1 MIAFIPAP
9 ASLERTTYP
18 TIVGGDVA
26 QDLGHID
33 VCRQRGEAIRGKGL
47 ARSRDASV
55 SSTTITS
62 AGVLVRRECQ
72 RVLIDASLDGTW
84 RAHFGGEGKRGA
96 TAKCVGVLPDH
107 QDFEANPELQ
117 GGNGAPERVTT
128 VRAVD
133 KHNTVIWPN
142 AVAGRVYEVTA
153 QGLWSSNPAIWGYWG
168 PDGDFNQSGGIVG
181 VGETFE
187 GLLLMRMA
195 VKDAAGLW
203 TIVDRHGLVLCTQNG
218 NLIGSATDYDAL
230 YGDNGGSVEV
240 KVREL

>member
-1 MIAFIPAP
+1 MLAFIPAP

-18 TIVGGDVA
+18 TILGGGVA

-33 VCRQRGEAIRGKGL
+33 TIRQRGEAHRGRGI

-55 SSTTITS
+55 SSTTISS
-62 AGVLVRRECQ
+62 AGVLVRRDCQ
-72 RVLIDASLDGTW
+72 RVLIDASLGGVW

-96 TAKCVGVLPDH
+96 TARCVGVLPDH
-107 QDFEANPELQ
+107 QDLEVDPEAQ
-117 GGNGAPERVTT
+117 GGNGAGERVTT
-128 VRAVD
+128 VRAID

-153 QGLWSSNPAIWGYWG
+153 QGLWSSNPALWGYWG
-168 PDGDFNQSGGIVG
+168 PDGDFNQSGGIIG

-187 GLLLMRMA
+187 TLLLMRMA
-195 VKDAAGLW
+195 VRDAGGFW
-203 TIVDRHGLVLCTQNG
+203 TVVDRRGHVLCQQDG
-218 NLIGSATDYDAL
+218 DLIGSATDYDAL
-230 YGDNGGSVEV
+230 YGDNAGSVEV